1 MKYKSRAIT
10 LNYLKHGE
18 SSIIAKIFTEEKGLQ
33 SFIVKGV
40 RAKNAKKK
48 LGLFQP
54 LQLLNI
60 NASHFPKKNLQYINE
75 IGLEHNQIDDKIDMK
90 KKFIFIFI
98 AEVVSKVLL
107 ETEKD
112 KSLFKFIWELKKTI
126 NNLKKISPNFPLIF
140 LISLSEYLGFSP
152 SKDEVNGEYFNMEL
166 GGFANNKQELN
177 YYIEKE
183 NSLHLRGLLENKDI
197 DIPYKNRNKIL
208 LQLIEYYKLQHH
220 ELKNMTS
227 HLIIESLRTWNI
239 SQ

>member
-90 KKFIFIFI
+90 KKFISIFI

-107 ETEKD
+107 ETETD
-112 KSLFKFIWELKKTI
+112 KALFKFIWDLKKTI

-152 SKDEVNGEYFNMEL
+152 SKDEINGEYFNMEL
-166 GGFANNKQELN
+166 GVFANNKQQLN
-177 YYIEKE
+177 YYIEKD
-183 NSLHLRGLLENKDI
+183 NSLHLRELLENKDI
-197 DIPYKNRNKIL
+197 DIPYINRNQIL
-208 LQLIEYYKLQHH
+208 LQLIQYYKLQHH

-227 HLIIESLRTWNI
+227 HLIIESLRT
-239 SQ
+239 

>member
-112 KSLFKFIWELKKTI
+112 KALFKFIWGLKKTV

-166 GGFANNKQELN
+166 GGFANNKQQLN

-227 HLIIESLRTWNI
+227 HLIIESLRT
-239 SQ
+239 

>member
-1 MKYKSRAIT
+1 
-10 LNYLKHGE
+10 
-18 SSIIAKIFTEEKGLQ
+18 
-33 SFIVKGV
+33 
-40 RAKNAKKK
+40 
-48 LGLFQP
+48 
-54 LQLLNI
+54 
-60 NASHFPKKNLQYINE
+60 
-75 IGLEHNQIDDKIDMK
+75 MK

-112 KSLFKFIWELKKTI
+112 KALFKFIWGLKKTV

-166 GGFANNKQELN
+166 GGFANNKQQLN

-227 HLIIESLRTWNI
+227 HLIIESLRT
-239 SQ
+239 